1 MFLSDV
7 KILVEVLLL
16 FALCVN
22 LLKCDLEVIPIYS
35 VDFTKR
41 PRLACFHTHLGISL
55 RVCLSRCLTRR
66 GRCTHVR
73 HNRLYRI
80 CSLCENSIKFYET
93 KQLQGDVVISVNE
106 NIDVLSNGISK
117 PCRSVTCPGTE
128 RCEWNTGECKFS
140 ECEFPPE
147 VKGTYYPD
155 KIIAHVGAKVKFDCQ
170 DNTIPECPII
180 KTCQKN
186 TLWSGGIITSVLV
199 GNGNTAL
206 NGHATQ
212 SSTWEGT
219 QSFISQGIFF
229 GADKAI
235 NGRRDTAMYQD
246 GDCTHSEPESRPWWR
261 VDLSD
266 IYWIA
271 RVVIYNRSD
280 QFPDRLHD
288 IAVTVGIDLGN
299 MVLCGVYT
307 GPGTF
312 DNKVI
317 SIACNST
324 MYGRFVQIQIIKGSS
339 NFLSLC
345 EVEIFSN

>member
-16 FALCVN
+16 FAVCVN
-22 LLKCDLEVIPIYS
+22 LLKSDLEVIPIYS
-35 VDFTKR
+35 VEFSKR
-41 PRLACFHTHLGISL
+41 TRLACFRTRMCVSL
-55 RVCLSRCLTRR
+55 IACLRSCLLRR

-80 CSLCENSIKFYET
+80 CSLCENSINFYET
-93 KQLQGDVVISVNE
+93 KQLPGDVVISVNE
-106 NIDVLSNGISK
+106 NIDELSNIITK
-117 PCRSVTCPGTE
+117 PCRSVTCPKTE

-140 ECEFPPE
+140 ECEFPAE

-155 KIIAHVGAKVKFDCQ
+155 KIIAHVGSKVKFDCQ

-180 KTCQKN
+180 QTCQKN
-186 TLWSGGIITSVLV
+186 TLWSGGEITSVLV
-199 GNGNTAL
+199 GSGNTAL

-212 SSTWEGT
+212 SSTWPGT
-219 QSFISQGIFF
+219 ESFISQGIFF

-235 NGRRDTAMYQD
+235 NGRRDTDIYKD
-246 GDCTHSEPESRPWWR
+246 GDCTHSEAESRPWWR

-280 QFPDRLHD
+280 QHPHRLHD
-288 IAVTVGIDLGN
+288 IAVTVGVDLN
-299 MVLCGVYT
+299 SMVLCGVYK

-312 DNKVI
+312 ENIMI
-317 SIACNST
+317 SIACDST
-324 MYGRFVQIQIIKGSS
+324 MYGRFVQIQIMKGSS
-339 NFLSLC
+339 NMLSLC
-345 EVEIFSN
+345 EVEIFS